1 MTTINPPIIVGVDGS
16 VSARQAVLWAAR
28 EAAHRKAPLRLVHAT
43 VAIGGYTPVA
53 LPQEVYDALAGEGRE
68 SLRQATELVR
78 DLTPGVDV
86 STDLRTGSPAQ
97 ILVAESRAA
106 RMLVLGSR
114 GLGGFTGM
122 LVGSVAV
129 ALAAHGHCPI
139 VVVRGEHT
147 TDTGSRPVVVGIDG
161 SPASEAAIGF
171 AFEQASW
178 LGVLLVALHTWSDT
192 IPASTLP
199 NVMVDWKS
207 VEEEEQRVLAERLA
221 GWQEKYPD
229 VSVQRV
235 FTPGRP
241 AHSLLVQTREAQL
254 VVVGSRGRGGVK
266 GMLLGSTSQALLHH
280 SACPVA
286 VVRPESA
293 H

>member
-1 MTTINPPIIVGVDGS
+1 MTTTINPPIIVGVDGS

-28 EAAHRKAPLRLVHAT
+28 EAARHKAPLRLVHAA
-43 VAIGGYTPVA
+43 VAIGEYAPVA
-53 LPQEVYDALAGEGRE
+53 LPQTMYDALAGEGRE
-68 SLRQATELVR
+68 SLRQAAELA
-78 DLTPGVDV
+78 PGVEV
-86 STDLRTGSPAQ
+86 TTDLRTGSPAQ
-97 ILVAESRAA
+97 VLVAESRVA
-106 RMLVLGSR
+106 RVVVLGSR

-129 ALAAHGHCPI
+129 ALAAHGHCPV
-139 VVVRGEHT
+139 VVVRGEHPT
-147 TDTGSRPVVVGIDG
+147 EMGGRPVVVGIDG
-161 SPASEAAIGF
+161 SPSSEAAIGF

-192 IPASTLP
+192 IPASTVP
-199 NVMVDWKS
+199 FAVVDWKA
-207 VEEEEQRVLAERLA
+207 VEEQEQRVLAERLA

-235 FTPGRP
+235 FTPGQP

-254 VVVGSRGRGGVK
+254 VVVGARGRGGVK
-266 GMLLGSTSQALLHH
+266 GMPLGSTSQALLHH

-286 VVRPESA
+286 VVRPESG